1 MSANPR
7 LQDWRG
13 RVVWIIGA
21 SSGIGRATAAK
32 LHEQGAHL
40 MVSARSAAA
49 LDQFCREHPGAEALP
64 LDVGDAQSLQSAWAR
79 LMARAG
85 RVDLMMYCA
94 GHYEALDVDHYRL
107 EPMLRHLEINYI
119 GALRVLEPL
128 LPQLIRQGSGHLSLV
143 ASVAGYRGLPQALAY
158 GPSKAAVQHLAEI
171 LFLELQPRGIG
182 VSVINPGFVE
192 TPLTA
197 QNRFHMPA
205 LISPEEAAEYILR
218 GWRQGRFDI
227 HFPRRFTNWLK
238 LLQLLPHRLYV
249 GAVRRTTGL

>member
-1 MSANPR
+1 MSANPK

-21 SSGIGRATAAK
+21 SSGIGRATAAR
-32 LHEQGAHL
+32 LHQQGAQVL
-40 MVSARSAAA
+40 VSARSAEA
-49 LDQFCREHPGAEALP
+49 LAQFCQTHAGAEALP
-64 LDVGDAQSLQSAWAR
+64 LDVSDPDSLQQAWTR

-85 RVDLMMYCA
+85 QVDLVLYCA
-94 GHYEALDVDHYRL
+94 GHYEALDVAHYRL
-107 EPMLRHLEINYI
+107 EPMLRHLEINYV

-128 LPQLIRQGSGHLSLV
+128 LPQLLRQGCGHLSLV

-158 GPSKAAVQHLAEI
+158 GPSKAAMQHLAEI

-197 QNRFHMPA
+197 QNRFRMPA
-205 LISPEEAAEYILR
+205 LISPEEAAEHILR
-218 GWRQGRFDI
+218 GWAQGHFDI